1 MKRQPTD
8 QDKIFANEATDELK
22 FQIYSSGNSIS
33 LKKKKKPN
41 QKLGKSPKSTFLP
54 NVCVEHLLHTDGQQA
69 HEKMFHIANY
79 WRMQITTTMK

>member
-8 QDKIFANEATDELK
+8 QDKIFANEATDKSL
-22 FQIYSSGNSIS
+22 NSKYTAQATQYH
-33 LKKKKKPN
+33 KKKQPN